1 MADEKT
7 IPVNEERNGGNNP
20 DFEELE
26 LTDDEL
32 RVLCKDRVCVECP
45 EKTQTEEERLRSM
58 AEMENFRKRMAR
70 EQEEFR
76 KYCNENVLADLLPV
90 LDNLELA
97 LEHGMNVEACKD
109 LTMGVEM
116 TRKVFLDILKKHG
129 LERVG
134 GSGEEFSPECHEAV
148 GQEEREDLD
157 EGTVCQIL
165 QHGYRLNGR
174 LIRPAKVI
182 VSKNVS

>member
-1 MADEKT
+1 MSDEKN
-7 IPVNEERNGGNNP
+7 IPVNEEYDGDAP

-32 RVLCKDRVCVECP
+32 RVLCKERVCTECP
-45 EKTQTEEERLRSM
+45 EKKQADDERLRNM
-58 AEMENFRKRMAR
+58 AEIENFRKRMSR
-70 EQEEFR
+70 EQEDFR
-76 KYCNENVLADLLPV
+76 KYCNENVLADLLPI

-97 LEHGMNVEACKD
+97 LEHGKNIEACKD
-109 LTMGVEM
+109 LTIGVEM
-116 TRKVFLDILKKHG
+116 THKIFLDTLAKHG
-129 LERVG
+129 LERIG
-134 GSGEEFSPECHEAV
+134 GTGEEFSPECHEAV

-182 VSKNVS
+182 VSKAGS